1 MSTRFT
7 RSIVRVPGATY
18 ASGITNSTLGTPV
31 LATAIEQHAR
41 YVDALRT
48 CGLSVTEL
56 AADLAYPDGCFV
68 EDTAIVTPTA
78 AIVTRPGAATRA
90 GETGSIADALGGH
103 FPSLARIDAPGTVDG
118 GDICQTDYGFLIG
131 VSARTNAEGARQL
144 AGLLGDL
151 GFSSTLL
158 DIRPCAG
165 LLHLKTGMSY
175 LGDGRLAVAPNLPP
189 LPGLDRYEH
198 VTAPPAESYAANCV
212 RINDRVLVP
221 AQHSRFADDLARLG
235 YQPLPLEMSEFQKM
249 DGGLSC
255 LSLRF

>member
-1 MSTRFT
+1 LSTRFT
-7 RSIVRVPGATY
+7 RALVRAPGATY
-18 ASGITNSTLGTPV
+18 ASGITNSTLGAPV
-31 LATAIEQHAR
+31 LATALEQHAR
-41 YVDALRT
+41 YVSALEA
-48 CGLSVTEL
+48 CGLGVTAL
-56 AADLAYPDGCFV
+56 PADLTYPDGCFV

-78 AIVTRPGAATRA
+78 GIVTRPGAATRA
-90 GETGSIADALGGH
+90 GETGAIAAALSR
-103 FPSLARIDAPGTVDG
+103 FFASLARIEAPGTVDG
-118 GDICQTDYGFLIG
+118 GDICQTDLGFLIG
-131 VSARTNAEGARQL
+131 VSARTSEEGARQL

-151 GFSSTLL
+151 GFTSTVL

-175 LGDGRLAVAPNLPP
+175 LGDGRMAVAPDLPA
-189 LPGLDRYEH
+189 LRGLDRYEH
-198 VTAPPAESYAANCV
+198 VVLSPAESYAANCV

-221 AQHSRFADDLARLG
+221 ARHPRFADELARLG